1 MSAELVLSSPLSVSF
16 DKRYML
22 QKKKKKK
29 KIKRV
34 HTKVRGENIEIS
46 HESKTYSDLT
56 VSKTELQTKF
66 L

>member
-1 MSAELVLSSPLSVSF
+1 MSAELVSSSLLSVSS

-22 QKKKKKK
+22 QKKKK

-34 HTKVRGENIEIS
+34 HTKVREENIEIS

-56 VSKTELQTKF
+56 VSKTELQAKF

>member
-1 MSAELVLSSPLSVSF
+1 MSSELVSSSPLSVSF
-16 DKRYML
+16 DKGYML
-22 QKKKKKK
+22 KKK

-34 HTKVRGENIEIS
+34 HTKVREENIEIS
-46 HESKTYSDLT
+46 HESKIYSDLT